1 MLIGL
6 HPALNADVLHALRA
20 MGHGDMLVLVDTNFP
35 ADSIARDTVVGRP
48 LAMENIDTRAA
59 MEAVLSVFP
68 LDGFTDDYAATMAVV
83 GDAEAVPQVHLD
95 ACAALAAVGETRAV
109 PAVERFAF
117 YALAR
122 RAYAIVQTGER
133 RPYGNV
139 MLRKG
144 IVGPDG
150 RAG

>member
-20 MGHGDMLVLVDTNFP
+20 MGHGDTLVLVDTNFP
-35 ADSIARDTVVGRP
+35 ADSLGRGTVYGRS
-48 LAMENIDTRAA
+48 LLMENIDTRAA
-59 MEAVLSVFP
+59 MDAILSVFP
-68 LDGFTDDYAATMAVV
+68 LDTFVDDFAATMAVV
-83 GDAEAVPQVHLD
+83 GHAEAVPQVHVD
-95 ACAALAAVGETRAV
+95 AQDALSAVGETRRI

-117 YALAR
+117 YELAKQ
-122 RAYAIVQTGER
+122 AYVLIQTGER

>member
-20 MGHGDMLVLVDTNFP
+20 MGHGDTLVLVDTNFP
-35 ADSIARDTVVGRP
+35 ADSTGRRTTYGRS
-48 LAMENIDTRAA
+48 LSMENVDTRDA
-59 MEAVLSVFP
+59 MDAILSLFP
-68 LDGFTDDYAATMAVV
+68 LDSFTDDFAATMAVV
-83 GDAEAVPQVHLD
+83 GDAATVPQVHLD
-95 ACAALAAVGETRAV
+95 AKAALEAVGETRRV

-117 YALAR
+117 YKLSKA
-122 RAYAIVQTGER
+122 AYVIIQTGER

>member
-20 MGHGDMLVLVDTNFP
+20 MGHGDTLVLVDTNFP
-35 ADSIARDTVVGRP
+35 ADSIGRGTVYGRS
-48 LAMENIDTRAA
+48 LLMENIDTRAA
-59 MEAVLSVFP
+59 MDAILSVFP
-68 LDGFTDDYAATMAVV
+68 LDTFTDDFAATMAVV
-83 GDAEAVPQVHLD
+83 GDATAVPEVHRD
-95 ACAALAAVGETRAV
+95 AQAALTHVGETRKI
-109 PAVERFAF
+109 PAVERFGF
-117 YALAR
+117 YELAR
-122 RAYAIVQTGER
+122 QAYVIIQTGER

-150 RAG
+150 KAG

>member
-20 MGHGDMLVLVDTNFP
+20 MGHGDTLVLVDTNFP
-35 ADSIARDTVVGRP
+35 AESVARGTVCGQP
-48 LAMENIDTRAA
+48 LLMDNIDTRAA
-59 MEAVLSVFP
+59 MDAILSVFP
-68 LDGFTDDYAATMAVV
+68 LDSFVADFAATMAVV
-83 GDAEAVPQVHLD
+83 GDAEAVPQVHVD
-95 ACAALAAVGETRAV
+95 AQAALEAAGETRRI

-117 YALAR
+117 YELAKQ
-122 RAYAIVQTGER
+122 AYVIIQTGER

-150 RAG
+150 KPG